1 MQLNELVN
9 LHFDDLNESDLYIW
23 NYINNHREVCTKI
36 TIEDL
41 GKKCNVS
48 RTTIL
53 RFSKKIG
60 LEGFAEL
67 KYYLRNEQ
75 TLADVGLGKTV
86 NIYALFENHAKMIRE
101 LQNRDYNTCCRMID
115 HAKRIFVVSSG
126 TIQRSV
132 AKELSRQFLKLG
144 IIMTLVNG
152 DSEINMLARAITA
165 DDLLIIISL
174 TGESESAIRIA
185 KVAKT
190 VGSKTISITRIN
202 ANSLSLLA
210 DEPIYIFFGDF
221 PIVFETAY
229 TSPTMFFALT
239 ELLFANY
246 HNYQQKKLFQQGN
259 QNYAE

>member
-1 MQLNELVN
+1 
-9 LHFDDLNESDLYIW
+9 
-23 NYINNHREVCTKI
+23 
-36 TIEDL
+36 
-41 GKKCNVS
+41 
-48 RTTIL
+48 
-53 RFSKKIG
+53 
-60 LEGFAEL
+60 
-67 KYYLRNEQ
+67 
-75 TLADVGLGKTV
+75 
-86 NIYALFENHAKMIRE
+86 
-101 LQNRDYNTCCRMID
+101 MID

-174 TGESESAIRIA
+174 TGESESVIRIA

>member
-23 NYINNHREVCTKI
+23 NYINNHREVC
-36 TIEDL
+36 
-41 GKKCNVS
+41 
-48 RTTIL
+48 
-53 RFSKKIG
+53 
-60 LEGFAEL
+60 
-67 KYYLRNEQ
+67 NEQ

-174 TGESESAIRIA
+174 TGESESVIRIA

>member
-23 NYINNHREVCTKI
+23 NYIIHHRKEC
-36 TIEDL
+36 E
-41 GKKCNVS
+41 
-48 RTTIL
+48 R
-53 RFSKKIG
+53 
-60 LEGFAEL
+60 FAEL

-174 TGESESAIRIA
+174 TGESESVIRIA

>member
-1 MQLNELVN
+1 MKLNELVN
-9 LHFDDLNESDLYIW
+9 HHFDELNESDLYIW
-23 NYINNHREVCTKI
+23 NYINGHRAECTKI
-36 TIEDL
+36 TIESL
-41 GKKCNVS
+41 AKKCNVS

-53 RFSKKIG
+53 RFSKKLG

-67 KYYLRNEQ
+67 KYYLRNER
-75 TLADVGLGKTV
+75 TLADVTLGKTV
-86 NIYALFENHAKMIRE
+86 NIYALFENHATMIRE

-115 HAKRIFVVSSG
+115 SAKRIFIVSSG

-144 IIMTLVNG
+144 VIMTLVNG
-152 DSEINMLARAITA
+152 DSEINMLSRAITA

-174 TGESESAIRIA
+174 TGESESVIRIA

-190 VGSKTISITRIN
+190 VGSKTISLTRIN
-202 ANSLSLLA
+202 ANSLSLLV

-221 PIVFETAY
+221 PVIFETTY
-229 TSPTMFFALT
+229 TSPTMFFAIT

-246 HNYQQKKLFQQGN
+246 HNYQQRKLMQQ
-259 QNYAE
+259 EL

>member
-1 MQLNELVN
+1 MRLNELVN
-9 LHFDDLNESDLYIW
+9 LHFDELNESDLYIW

-36 TIEDL
+36 TIEEL

-53 RFSKKIG
+53 RFAKKIG

-86 NIYALFENHAKMIRE
+86 NIYALFENHAKMIRD

-115 HAKRIFVVSSG
+115 HANRIFIISSG

-132 AKELSRQFLKLG
+132 AKELSRQFLKFG
-144 IIMTLVNG
+144 VIMTLVNG
-152 DSEINMLARAITA
+152 ESEIEMLTRALTP

-174 TGESESAIRIA
+174 TGESKPVIDIA
-185 KVAKT
+185 RAAKT
-190 VGSKTISITRIN
+190 IGTKTISITRIN
-202 ANSLSLLA
+202 ANSLSLLV

-221 PIVFETAY
+221 PIVYGASY
-229 TSPTMFFALT
+229 TSPTMFFAIT

-246 HNYQQKKLFQQGN
+246 HNYLQKKLQRQGIN
-259 QNYAE
+259 E

>member
-1 MQLNELVN
+1 
-9 LHFDDLNESDLYIW
+9 
-23 NYINNHREVCTKI
+23 
-36 TIEDL
+36 
-41 GKKCNVS
+41 
-48 RTTIL
+48 
-53 RFSKKIG
+53 
-60 LEGFAEL
+60 
-67 KYYLRNEQ
+67 
-75 TLADVGLGKTV
+75 
-86 NIYALFENHAKMIRE
+86 MIRE

-132 AKELSRQFLKLG
+132 AKESSRQFLKLG

-174 TGESESAIRIA
+174 TGESESVIRIA